1 MRIRWSL
8 PATVLPL
15 ALLCACAS
23 FFSDETAPEM
33 PVDTPAVGGSPR
45 LSAKPLPAPAAG
57 VEGEAIPKS
66 SRNSL
71 VSPGTGNFID
81 QQLAAQPTP
90 PAQSGGAGGDVTLN
104 FEGADIRDVA
114 KVIFDT
120 LKTNY
125 TVDPQVQG
133 EVTVQTTRPLTR
145 EQLLP
150 TLETV
155 LRMNNAVLVRE
166 GGMYRII
173 PAAGAVQRGN
183 LVPKL
188 GLGRVGYGVRI
199 VPLRYVSAAEM
210 QAIIA
215 PFLPEGGIL
224 RADTVRN
231 LLILAGTAQELA
243 NVQSTIE
250 TFDVNWLKG
259 MSIGMFRLRNI
270 DSQAMATNL
279 NQLLGE
285 GSGTPIAGLL
295 RFVPLSKLNAV
306 LVVTPQAEYLKE
318 VATWIERLDG
328 VGGERLYVYQVQ
340 NSRADYVA
348 ELLNGLFNLGSGGQG
363 GGRGGEVAPG
373 LRGGQLSGGGLG
385 GTGGG
390 LDSSG
395 GLSGGSGSGLG
406 GGSSSL
412 STRSPSLGSSSSLGG
427 AAGGSAPSLGN
438 NRASGRAGGG
448 ALSAGGGGAGGSNAA
463 ASIGA
468 AIGSGGP
475 SAGMEEVRIVADT
488 ENNSLLIW
496 ATNQNYERII
506 GTLQKMDVTPRQVLI
521 EATIAE
527 VTLTGQLQY
536 GLQWFFNNDVGS
548 NKGKDY
554 KGIGALGL
562 GSGNLKINDTV
573 TAGGS
578 ATPVVLPGSANAFS
592 YAITDSAGLVR
603 ALLRTLAGDSKIRVL
618 SSPHVMVIDNQQAV
632 ILVGDEQPIP
642 APQSIVGNNVVTTG
656 GVNYK
661 QTGVQLE
668 VLPRVNSGGM
678 VNMDIKQVVSDV
690 GEIDLATGQRAFA
703 TRSVTSKVAVKS
715 GQTLVL
721 GGLIKDERRGSQGGL
736 PVLYKIPVLGSLF
749 GSTNESMKRTEL
761 IVLLTPRVVEN
772 SQEAEQVTEEL
783 KRKMREIAPM
793 VPAS

>member
-1 MRIRWSL
+1 M
-8 PATVLPL
+8 
-15 ALLCACAS
+15 
-23 FFSDETAPEM
+23 
-33 PVDTPAVGGSPR
+33 
-45 LSAKPLPAPAAG
+45 PAPAAG
-57 VEGEAIPKS
+57 TDDEAIPKS
-66 SRNSL
+66 PRNSL

-81 QQLAAQPTP
+81 RQLATQPAPSAQ
-90 PAQSGGAGGDVTLN
+90 ASSAAGEVTLN
-104 FEGADIRDVA
+104 FEGADIRDVV

-133 EVTVQTTRPLTR
+133 EVTVQTTRPLAR

-155 LRMNNAVLVRE
+155 LRMSNAVLVRE

-188 GLGRVGYGVRI
+188 GIGRVGYGVRI
-199 VPLRYVSAAEM
+199 VPLRYVSAVEM

-318 VATWIERLDG
+318 VAVWIERLDG

-348 ELLNGLFNLGSGGQG
+348 ELLNGLFNLSGGGQ

-373 LRGGQLSGGGLG
+373 LRGGQLSGGGL
-385 GTGGG
+385 
-390 LDSSG
+390 DSGG
-395 GLSGGSGSGLG
+395 GLSGGSSSGLGGGLSGGSSSGLG

-412 STRSPSLGSSSSLGG
+412 STKSSSLGSSSSLGG
-427 AAGGSAPSLGN
+427 AGSSLGN
-438 NRASGRAGGG
+438 NRSSGRLGGGASAAGGG
-448 ALSAGGGGAGGSNAA
+448 SGASAA

-488 ENNSLLIW
+488 DNNSLLIW
-496 ATNQNYERII
+496 ATHQNYERII
-506 GTLQKMDVTPRQVLI
+506 STLQKMDIAPRQVLI

-548 NKGKDY
+548 NKGKDF
-554 KGIGALGL
+554 KGTGSLGIGANNLTINNVL
-562 GSGNLKINDTV
+562 SGST
-573 TAGGS
+573 
-578 ATPVVLPGSANAFS
+578 NAFS
-592 YAITDSAGLVR
+592 YAVTDRAGAVR
-603 ALLRTLAGDSKIRVL
+603 ALLNTLAGDSKIKVL
-618 SSPHVMVIDNQQAV
+618 SSPHVMVMDNQQAV

-642 APQSIVGNNVVTTG
+642 APQSIVSNSVVTTG

-678 VNMDIKQVVSDV
+678 VNMEIKQVVSNV
-690 GEIDLATGQRAFA
+690 GNIDEATKQRAFA

-721 GGLIKDERRGSQGGL
+721 GGLITDERRGNQGGF

-749 GSTNESMKRTEL
+749 GRTEESMKRTEL

-793 VPAS
+793 LPAS